1 MKLTVFNSDSMPQ
14 RSFGNRSGQP
24 RISIG
29 KTGAITLNYAAAERL
44 ELTHGEK
51 ISFAQDD
58 DANWYVFKDST
69 GFTVR
74 LHSDKKS
81 LMFSHGQMGR
91 TIKESLDLKLD
102 ESARFII
109 AGQPEVHSKVKYWG
123 LIIKVS

>member
-1 MKLTVFNSDSMPQ
+1 MKMTVFNAETMPQ
-14 RSFGNRSGQP
+14 GTFGERSGSP
-24 RISIG
+24 KVSIG
-29 KTGAITLNYAAAERL
+29 KTGAFTLNYAARERV
-44 ELTHGEK
+44 EIENGEK

-58 DANWYVFKDST
+58 DGNWYMFKDPT

-81 LMFSHGQMGR
+81 LMFSHGQMAR
-91 TIKESLDLKLD
+91 TIKESLELKPED
-102 ESARFII
+102 TVRFFI

>member
-14 RSFGNRSGQP
+14 GSFGNRSGQP
-24 RISIG
+24 RIS
-29 KTGAITLNYAAAERL
+29 ITLNYAAAERL

-102 ESARFII
+102 ESARFFI